1 MRSMAGLMLA
11 LGLLTV
17 GPAAAQSDLSAL
29 RGKARMPITMT
40 IEGGSLGDALSM
52 LAEAADIE
60 IRVEPD
66 WAASPPLTAK
76 FINAHFGDALTFL
89 LNQRQLK
96 ATVLDSRTVVV
107 STISGQDP
115 PPAVAAAKPAV
126 VRLRVEI
133 YRNQQ
138 PLARPMLANSRG
150 YDRLGLD
157 TEGGQHHGH
166 ADGEREP
173 AVFAGIRNYVW
184 GDDGKAATGPQRRRA
199 WRHFMDLRIGLLR
212 AASDP
217 HALVGDDTL
226 SGASPFQR
234 FRTPTHSA
242 C

>member
-11 LGLLTV
+11 FGLLTV

-29 RGKARMPITMT
+29 RGTARMPITMT

-66 WAASPPLTAK
+66 WAASPPLTAR
-76 FINAHFGDALTFL
+76 FLNARFGDALTFL

-138 PLARPMLANSRG
+138 PLARPMLAI
-150 YDRLGLD
+150 
-157 TEGGQHHGH
+157 
-166 ADGEREP
+166 A
-173 AVFAGIRNYVW
+173 AGS
-184 GDDGKAATGPQRRRA
+184 TGSVSIPKVAKITVTPTASENQRVSLA
-199 WRHFMDLRIGLLR
+199 FEI
-212 AASDP
+212 
-217 HALVGDDTL
+217 T
-226 SGASPFQR
+226 SGATTVKPQLVLDAGEPGTISWISGSDYFELR
-234 FRTPTHSA
+234 VIRMR
-242 C
+242 